1 MKMENLKN
9 TKIYG
14 IHRKGKIVEEFDR
27 LGVPVGSSLNINE
40 RSTGL
45 RINSSGEYTDFDH
58 NSLVDKS
65 SDYKELTLKELQN
78 VPTPKKKVKKSGW
91 INVYGSSSYQRV
103 QTGSVIYT
111 REDTAIDARGDY
123 GLDTVEIHWSE
134 YE

>member
-1 MKMENLKN
+1 MESLKN

-27 LGVPVGSSLNINE
+27 LGVPVGSNLNINE

-45 RINSSGEYTDFDH
+45 RISSSGKYADFDH

-65 SDYKELTLKELQN
+65 SDYKELTLKELQSI
-78 VPTPKKKVKKSGW
+78 PTPKKKVKKSGW
-91 INVYGSSSYQRV
+91 INVYGSS

-111 REDTAIDARGDY
+111 TEDSAIEARGEK